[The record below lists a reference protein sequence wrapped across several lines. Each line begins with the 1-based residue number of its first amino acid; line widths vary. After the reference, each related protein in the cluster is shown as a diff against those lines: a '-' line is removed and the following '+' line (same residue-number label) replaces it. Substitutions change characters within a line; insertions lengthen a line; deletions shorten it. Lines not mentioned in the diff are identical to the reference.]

1 MAAPIARR
9 RTRGSQGLALL
20 GSCRRRR
27 SVVLHIVTAPASQCG
42 RLAVWPPA
50 APARR
55 RASPGSTSE
64 ACSVGSGT
72 APPQRRGTV
81 QQRFSRGPHLAP
93 TASASNPDGPLHA
106 SAPPRPPPLVPP
118 RIARAARRARERL
131 SLVRERVEDRLETL
145 LRHRPAARERTRST
159 RHHRRPPPPR
169 AEGVRWLAVQRVP
182 GARTARPEGGGF
194 SDFSAAATFAR
205 SSSVALPSANFLP
218 MPEEKPLYLQACTRR
233 GTRSRSRS
241 RPATR
246 SRTTERAPP
255 PPCMPHA
262 RRARRRGGR
271 ARAPMDSGARA
282 RANGSG
288 ARGRTARG
296 ASHRRCHLTSS

>member
-1 MAAPIARR
+1 M
-9 RTRGSQGLALL
+9 
-20 GSCRRRR
+20 
-27 SVVLHIVTAPASQCG
+27 
-42 RLAVWPPA
+42 
-50 APARR
+50 
-55 RASPGSTSE
+55 
-64 ACSVGSGT
+64 
-72 APPQRRGTV
+72 

-246 SRTTERAPP
+246 SRTTERAPAA
-255 PPCMPHA
+255 MHA
-262 RRARRRGGR
+262 SCATGASTRWTRARPDGQWGAGAGERER
-271 ARAPMDSGARA
+271 GAR
-282 RANGSG
+282 
-288 ARGRTARG
+288 
-296 ASHRRCHLTSS
+296 SHRSWSIASKVPSDIILTAERSPRAIVSIPLICPMNRDSTSVDSRRTCRATRVGTCRAHTEGGGKV